1 MDQWLVKTSWC
12 LSSILAYLYYFVFKL
27 FFMYLYVPNTLFY
40 ELFKLLI
47 SRKLDYCSPLSN
59 CDVGLTNYIIIT
71 VVLTLICLSH
81 FSYISYS
88 KICVN
93 ECSYISKCK
102 QITDNISQNIFKT
115 NCVVFHKIIQY
126 YPHCSI
132 AFLRKL
138 YLRNAE
144 LSWPLL
150 ILKNGHTNWY
160 PRLFVLVKI
169 ITYALLKTEIFLGI

>member
-1 MDQWLVKTSWC
+1 
-12 LSSILAYLYYFVFKL
+12 
-27 FFMYLYVPNTLFY
+27 MYLYVPNTLFY

-47 SRKLDYCSPLSN
+47 SRKLDYCSPLPN

-71 VVLTLICLSH
+71 VVLTLIWSLH

-93 ECSYISKCK
+93 ECSYISKYK

-115 NCVVFHKIIQY
+115 NCVVFLKIIQY

-132 AFLRKL
+132 AFLRKSD
-138 YLRNAE
+138 LRNAE
-144 LSWPLL
+144 LS
-150 ILKNGHTNWY
+150 
-160 PRLFVLVKI
+160 
-169 ITYALLKTEIFLGI
+169 